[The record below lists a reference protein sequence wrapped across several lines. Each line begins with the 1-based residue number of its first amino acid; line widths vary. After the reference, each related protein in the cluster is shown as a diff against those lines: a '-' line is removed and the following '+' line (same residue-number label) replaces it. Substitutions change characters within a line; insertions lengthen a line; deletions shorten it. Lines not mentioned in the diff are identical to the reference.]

1 MRNAIRWVEIPA
13 VNIERAAAFYSKLY
27 DTPLS
32 VIDAGSRKLVLLP
45 YEQDG
50 VGASLN
56 QSDNFPPNDSGPLAY
71 LDAGDDLTPM
81 LNRVE
86 AAGGQIISP
95 KQDLGGTGFY
105 ALIRDTEG
113 NGIALMS
120 SK

>member
-27 DTPLS
+27 DTPLN
-32 VIDAGSRKLVLLP
+32 VVEAGSRKLVVLP
-45 YEQDG
+45 FDQGG

-56 QSDNFPPNDSGPLAY
+56 QTDNFPPNDQGPLAY
-71 LDAGDDLTPM
+71 LDAGEDLMPM

-86 AAGGQIISP
+86 AAGGKIITP
-95 KQDLGGTGFY
+95 KQDLGGTGFF
-105 ALIRDTEG
+105 AVFRDSEG

-120 SK
+120 SN